1 MTLSGIALSLF
12 SISVVAGLLGALL
25 GIGGGLIVIP
35 ALTLLYDLDIRLA
48 IGASAVSIIATS
60 SGAAVAYLRD
70 RLTDVR
76 IAVLLEVGTTAGAL
90 TGALLA
96 GVVSPRYLYLA
107 FGAVLLYSAL
117 AMYRSRRQELP
128 GEVRPDALSRW
139 LRLEGEYYDPALG
152 RTVSYR
158 AGRALPGLFIMYGAG
173 IVAGLL
179 GIGSGIFKV
188 LAMDQVMK
196 LPIKVS
202 TATSNF
208 MIGVTAAATAA
219 VYLAR
224 GQIAPGVA
232 APVALGV
239 LTGATLGTR
248 LMVRL
253 RGRTLRA
260 LFIPIL
266 LVTALQMFWRGWQG

>member
-1 MTLSGIALSLF
+1 MTFSGIALSLF
-12 SISVVAGLLGALL
+12 TISVAAGLLGALV
-25 GIGGGLIVIP
+25 GIGGGMIVIP
-35 ALTLLYDLDIRLA
+35 ALTLLYGLDIRLA

-96 GVVSPRYLYLA
+96 GMVSPRYLYVA

-117 AMYRSRRQELP
+117 AMYRSRQQELP

-139 LRLEGEYYDPALG
+139 LRLEGEYFDPALG
-152 RTVSYR
+152 RAVSYR
-158 AGRALPGLFIMYGAG
+158 AGRALPGLIIMYGAG

-179 GIGSGIFKV
+179 GIGSGVFKV

-219 VYLAR
+219 VYFAR

-239 LTGATLGTR
+239 LAGATLGTR

-253 RGRTLRA
+253 RGRTLRT

-266 LVTALQMFWRGWQG
+266 LVMALQMLWRGWQG